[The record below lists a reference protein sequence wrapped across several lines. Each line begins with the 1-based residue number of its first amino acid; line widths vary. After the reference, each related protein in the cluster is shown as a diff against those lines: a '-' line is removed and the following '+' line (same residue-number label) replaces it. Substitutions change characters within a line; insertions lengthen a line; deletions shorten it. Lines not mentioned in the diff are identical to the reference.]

1 MKLKVNNYWKP
12 TPKKW
17 RIIGDT
23 LLIISTSFSGWE
35 FMNNEKEIGF
45 IFLCIGVLGKVITN
59 FANTEQN

>member
-1 MKLKVNNYWKP
+1 MKLKLNNYFKP
-12 TPKKW
+12 TPKRW

-23 LLIISTSFSGWE
+23 LLIISTSFSGYE

-59 FANTEQN
+59 FANESQN

>member
-1 MKLKVNNYWKP
+1 MKLKANNYWKP

-17 RIIGDT
+17 RMIGDT

-59 FANTEQN
+59 FANTE